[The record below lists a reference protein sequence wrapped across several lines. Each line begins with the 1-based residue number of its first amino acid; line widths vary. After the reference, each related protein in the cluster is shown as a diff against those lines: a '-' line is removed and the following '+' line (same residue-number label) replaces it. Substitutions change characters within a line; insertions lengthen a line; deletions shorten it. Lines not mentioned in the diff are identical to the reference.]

1 MILSTES
8 GFERVCRK
16 GAIYDTKLHNLEEF
30 DGILQK
36 CVYENVLLH
45 LVYESME
52 PKEMLYLKRSLV
64 VYIFLMISDCSEC
77 VARVTIS
84 HGGTSSCIVNC
95 LRVSC
100 IHLYLGKV
108 FPPFPSNPTPLL
120 LPPQFHGF
128 SFAILVFC
136 FVFALLLLLN
146 PVCPFGAASM

>member
-1 MILSTES
+1 MTLSAES

-30 DGILQK
+30 DGTLQK

-52 PKEMLYLKRSLV
+52 PKEMIDLKRSLV
-64 VYIFLMISDCSEC
+64 VYIFLMMSDCSEH

-84 HGGTSSCIVNC
+84 HGGASFCIVNC

-100 IHLYLGKV
+100 IHLCLGKV
-108 FPPFPSNPTPLL
+108 FPPFPSSPAPL
-120 LPPQFHGF
+120 LPPPLYLTISWF
-128 SFAILVFC
+128 
-136 FVFALLLLLN
+136 FVCYFGLLFLL
-146 PVCPFGAASM
+146 CYCC